1 VVLPFYSIAL
11 AVIGILAVQY
21 RTIRPSGQCHQ
32 LIPIG
37 SGSPHAFH
45 KSRAVAVLLAAPA
58 STLEWT

>member
-1 VVLPFYSIAL
+1 VVLPFYFIAM

-21 RTIRPSGQCHQ
+21 RTFRPSALRHQ

-37 SGSPHAFH
+37 SGCPHAFH